1 MPGDEEG
8 SGEKCRKIAEGIAGK
23 GTLSKGAKSEL
34 WLKIYR
40 GLTAR
45 DLSVRKILSNRA
57 WTEKRKTQLEKYA
70 FTELKT

>member
-8 SGEKCRKIAEGIAGK
+8 SGKKCGMTAEGIAGK

-45 DLSVRKILSNRA
+45 DLSIKIYPQ
-57 WTEKRKTQLEKYA
+57 TGP
-70 FTELKT
+70 